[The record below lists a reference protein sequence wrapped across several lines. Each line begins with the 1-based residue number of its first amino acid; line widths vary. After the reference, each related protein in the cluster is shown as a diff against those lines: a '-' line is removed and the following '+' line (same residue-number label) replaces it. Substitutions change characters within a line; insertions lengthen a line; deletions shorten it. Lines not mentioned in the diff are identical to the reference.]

1 VGTAANCLELA
12 NNDREPGESSSTE
25 RPMKFRHTILSACA
39 LLTLVSCASTTKTD
53 VTPPPTGA
61 AEDFFKGNPDVVDHG
76 QLNHRRTEPSYL
88 LVSSADYDALDQR
101 YQAQGYV
108 RIGESNWTG
117 GLDGTPEREL
127 ALNYARKIGADRV
140 LYYCTGSTEW
150 VEGMQRTDH
159 NIRFYAKTDQSSVPT
174 VTTSKV
180 N

>member
-1 VGTAANCLELA
+1 LPNEIDWDLV
-12 NNDREPGESSSTE
+12 R
-25 RPMKFRHTILSACA
+25 RIL
-39 LLTLVSCASTTKTD
+39 
-53 VTPPPTGA
+53 TGA
-61 AEDFFKGNPDVVDHG
+61 WRLIGDILTWDQVFWDLGVEIANPNVTGFQNSGLHVSVK
-76 QLNHRRTEPSYL
+76 PSYL

-117 GLDGTPEREL
+117 GLDGMPEREL